1 MNLQKLFIGL
11 CFQDDSI
18 LYKTKLSDNDFSG
31 MEKILFQ
38 AMKDVLNE
46 GEQPN
51 EINIHEKT
59 NISYSQL
66 MEYNNADYM
75 VMAPNWSYYEK
86 QIREVNNRKKI
97 RLEMERMLNENLPSD
112 EMIANLQDIVNDVQ
126 ENSMDFEIRDIE
138 SIVNETY
145 DLIMHRYKTNGGLIG
160 ITSGLRRLDEMTF
173 GFQDRRLY
181 YIGGRPSQGKTA
193 LLLNFVL
200 NCPETCGF
208 ISAESANTELS
219 IRMIARGGLID
230 SDRLSIGM
238 IETEEFDNFNK
249 SVDEL
254 RGKHLY
260 IYDKANADISEV
272 TNIARQMKKRFNIKI
287 LFIDYLQILG
297 CEKVGLDYYQKVAYN
312 SKQLKAIARNLNIP
326 VVASAQLR
334 RDAEGNRPQLS
345 DFSDSTQ
352 IERDADV
359 AIMIYNKYNK
369 ESQELKETYLL
380 IEKNRDGKIGDIPV
394 TFNREYVKFTD
405 SLSY

>member
-18 LYKTKLSDNDFSG
+18 LYKTKLSANDFSG

-51 EINIHEKT
+51 EININEKT

-126 ENSMDFEIRDIE
+126 EDSMDFEIRDIE
-138 SIVNETY
+138 SVVNETY
-145 DLIMHRYKTNGGLIG
+145 DLIMHRYKANGGLIG

-193 LLLNFVL
+193 LLLNFAL

-359 AIMIYNKYNK
+359 AIMIYNKYDK

-380 IEKNRDGKIGDIPV
+380 IEKNRDGKTGDIPV
-394 TFNREYVKFTD
+394 TFNREYVNFRD
-405 SLSY
+405 NLS

>member
-18 LYKTKLSDNDFSG
+18 LYKTKLSTNDFSG
-31 MEKILFQ
+31 IERTIFQ
-38 AMKDVLNE
+38 AMKDVSNE

-51 EINIHEKT
+51 EMNIHEKT
-59 NISYSQL
+59 DISYTQL

-97 RLEMERMLNENLPSD
+97 RLEMERMLNDNLPSD

-126 ENSMDFEIRDIE
+126 EDSIDFEIRDIE
-138 SIVNETY
+138 SVVNETY
-145 DLIMHRYKTNGGLIG
+145 DIIMKRYKNKGELIG

-193 LLLNFVL
+193 LLLNFML

-230 SDRLSIGM
+230 SDRLSIGL
-238 IETEEFDNFNK
+238 IEPEEFNSFSRSAD
-249 SVDEL
+249 DL
-254 RGKHLY
+254 RGKHIYL
-260 IYDKANADISEV
+260 YDKANADISDV
-272 TNIARQMKKRFNIKI
+272 ISIARQMKKRFNIKI

-359 AIMIYNKYNK
+359 AIMIYNKYDK

-380 IEKNRDGKIGDIPV
+380 IEKNRDGKTGDIPV
-394 TFNREYVKFTD
+394 TFNREYVNFRD
-405 SLSY
+405 NLS